1 MSERNIY
8 HIKFMHQEPEGS
20 TKTITV
26 PSGQITNEEIYNG
39 ETVCVPTC
47 RRSIKGSH
55 DYELQEFEFLDLSK
69 AFRIV
74 QDSAEVAK
82 GDNQ

>member
-8 HIKFMHQEPEGS
+8 HIKFMHQEREGG
-20 TKTITV
+20 TTTITV
-26 PSGQITNEEIYNG
+26 PSGQITNEEIYSG

-47 RRSIKGSH
+47 RKIHGASH
-55 DYELQEFEFLDLSK
+55 DYQLQEFEFLDLSK
-69 AFRIV
+69 AFRIL
-74 QDSAEVAK
+74 QDSAEIAK